1 MMKYVLISYCN
12 GNIIVTIFVQMVFSE
27 NTPATDEA
35 PKLEE
40 KRKIIQLHVI
50 GNSFTEPVP
59 KQTMIWLIGLQDVFS
74 YHLPRMP
81 RTYITQLLFDP

>member
-1 MMKYVLISYCN
+1 
-12 GNIIVTIFVQMVFSE
+12 MVFSE

-35 PKLEE
+35 PKMEE
-40 KRKIIQLHVI
+40 KRNIIQLHVI
-50 GNSFTEPVP
+50 GNSLTEPVP
-59 KQTMIWLIGLQDVFS
+59 KQTMMWLIGLQDVFS